1 MAVGVS
7 AEPEEGAPMKWKAFF
22 TAALAVYAVAQLSDY
37 LIHGVILRSAY
48 EATKD
53 LWRPDMDEKMWI
65 MVMVT
70 AIWSVLFTLIFIKG
84 CEGRGLAEGVRFGLL
99 IGLFT
104 AIPMAYGT
112 YAMLPIPYSLA
123 LQWFVYGMVQ
133 CLLLGVVAA
142 LIWGRLASPGAAR
155 PA

>member
-1 MAVGVS
+1 MQ
-7 AEPEEGAPMKWKAFF
+7 WKAFLS
-22 TAALAVYAVAQLSDY
+22 TALAVYVAAQLSDY
-37 LIHGVILRSAY
+37 LIHGLILRSAY

-53 LWRPDMDEKMWI
+53 LWRPDMDAKMWI
-65 MVMVT
+65 MVLVT

-84 CEGRGLAEGVRFGLL
+84 YEARGLMEGVRFGLL

-112 YAMLPIPYSLA
+112 YAVLPIPYSLA
-123 LQWFVYGMVQ
+123 FQWFVYGTAQ
-133 CLLLGVVAA
+133 CILLGVVAA
-142 LIWGRLASPGAAR
+142 LIWGRLADASAAR